1 MKVMRT
7 NKLALRMI
15 VLAAITAASTA
26 TILAQGRPKGGWF
39 EERFGWVNEDSVDQN
54 ETPPCARWTETRRYV
69 FTTAP
74 GNLDLEVFIKPF
86 GSSADSDVCYDVS
99 LSDVTANHRHGTLR
113 PSIGKLS
120 PRTKGRGEPRQ
131 SYTETRRYS
140 IPDESRIM
148 LIIQVSGRFNYRIT
162 LKGPKEAPEP
172 PSPEKPQ

>member
-1 MKVMRT
+1 MKAMRT

-15 VLAAITAASTA
+15 VLAIAAASTA

-39 EERFGWVNEDSVDQN
+39 EERNAWINERNVNQN
-54 ETPPCARWTETRRYV
+54 ETPPCSRWTETRRYV

-86 GSSADSDVCYDVS
+86 GSSAESDVCYDVT
-99 LSDVTANHRHGTLR
+99 LSDVTTNHRHGTLR

-120 PRTKGRGEPRQ
+120 PRTKGRGEQRQ

-148 LIIQVSGRFNYRIT
+148 LVIQVSGRFDYRIT